1 MKANNLTNQRNDSP
15 KSQIKESSDSKI
27 DKMNNE
33 PFTPP
38 NDQELKIIVQRAFPL
53 PSVSPSL
60 TSSILDKINKMSPE

>member
-1 MKANNLTNQRNDSP
+1 
-15 KSQIKESSDSKI
+15 
-27 DKMNNE
+27 MNNE